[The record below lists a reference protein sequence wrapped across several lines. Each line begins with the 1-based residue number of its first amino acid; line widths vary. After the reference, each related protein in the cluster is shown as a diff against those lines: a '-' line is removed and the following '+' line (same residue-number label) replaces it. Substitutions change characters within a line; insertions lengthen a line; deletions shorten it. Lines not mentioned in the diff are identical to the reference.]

1 MPEGHTIHRAARDQR
16 KMLAGKKLD
25 VSSPQG
31 RFLEGAEALDGN
43 TCIGIEA
50 YGKHLFY
57 QFSHGS
63 ALHIHLGLFGKFH
76 TAKTPAG
83 EPRGAVR
90 VRLRSPTHVVDINGP
105 NTCEVLDAADMTAL
119 LARIGPD
126 VLRADADKERAWQR
140 IHKSRAAFGQ
150 LLMDQSVMAGVGNIY
165 RTELL
170 WRARIHPLTPGSQVG
185 RAAFDAVW
193 ADAAHLLQIG
203 VANNAIITVDNAA
216 ISSSKYGERV
226 NIFGKAACP
235 HCSGQIEKFQLAAR
249 RAFICQA
256 CQPPHRGQPGL

>member
-16 KMLAGKKLD
+16 QMLVGRILD

-31 RFLEGAEALDGN
+31 RFMEGAAALDGN
-43 TCIGIEA
+43 ICIGIEA

-57 QFSHGS
+57 LFADGA

-76 TAKTPAG
+76 TAKTPAA

-90 VRLRSPTHVVDINGP
+90 VRMLSATHVVDINGP
-105 NTCEVLDAADMTAL
+105 NTCEALDAAAMATL

-140 IHKSRAAFGQ
+140 IHKSRVAFGQ
-150 LLMDQSVMAGVGNIY
+150 LLMDQAVMAGVGNIY

-170 WRARIHPLTPGSQVG
+170 WRARLHPQTPGTQIS
-185 RAAFDAVW
+185 RAMFDAVW
-193 ADAAHLLQIG
+193 EDAIHLLQIG
-203 VANNAIITVDNAA
+203 VENNAIITVDNVKK
-216 ISSSKYGERV
+216 SSSRYGERV
-226 NIFGKAACP
+226 NIFDKAACP
-235 HCSGQIEKFQLAAR
+235 ECAGEIEKFVLATR
-249 RAFICQA
+249 RVFVCQA
-256 CQPPHRGQPGL
+256 CQPLNATLLE